1 MSFNPGVGSGPNALY
16 ALTDVVFANPA
27 DNQVLSYDNSIQKWT
42 NSSTPISYADLPAGV
57 TITVFKSGGVWPARP
72 TARTDLVVAWRG
84 PDPAPAI
91 VTSGTGGM
99 LENVDKHEV
108 TP

>member
-1 MSFNPGVGSGPNALY
+1 MSFQPYVGTGPSAIFALADVTLNNPSNS
-16 ALTDVVFANPA
+16 
-27 DNQVLSYDNSIQKWT
+27 QVLSYDSNIEKWINSTKT
-42 NSSTPISYADLPAGV
+42 ISYADLPAGV

>member
-1 MSFNPGVGSGPNALY
+1 MSFNPGGGGGGGSLSSQS
-16 ALTDVVFANPA
+16 DVVMSNPS
-27 DNQVLSYDNSIQKWT
+27 DNQVLSYDSGTQKWI
-42 NSSTPISYADLPAGV
+42 NSSTPIGYADLPAGV
-57 TITVFKSGGVWPARP
+57 TITVFKSAGVWPARP

-91 VTSGTGGM
+91 ITSGTGGM